1 MKLFFKIEKDKNS
14 SSDKKKK
21 QKTKKREFVTS
32 SPTLQESLKFFREK
46 KNNIGQELR
55 SL

>member
-21 QKTKKREFVTS
+21 NNKKREFVTS
-32 SPTLQESLKFFREK
+32 SPILQESLKFFREK
-46 KNNIGQELR
+46 KNNIGQGLR